1 MFLKPFM
8 YSYTNDTYYYSMDRK
23 TGAFSS
29 YSLDSGTYVLNVS
42 ASDGRF
48 TKYGVIEVKVVSIT
62 DEMMSQSV
70 AIRIERLTAAEFV
83 STLRRSFETALTGL
97 STDIRYVYLQQVSRY
112 VGFKKSVFASKF
124 G

>member
-1 MFLKPFM
+1 
-8 YSYTNDTYYYSMDRK
+8 MDKK

-97 STDIRYVYLQQVSRY
+97 SADIRYV
-112 VGFKKSVFASKF
+112 
-124 G
+124 